1 MGRPKKIKKE
11 EGKTESPTN
20 MSPCQKAEMEK
31 DIQLSRMEYE
41 NNVRNVFQAEKA
53 KEVESLIV
61 VLKEYLESFI
71 VLGYDLNGM
80 PIELIN
86 LTSPMGQDAL
96 VERLRKLGA
105 KVNYNMHESNGT
117 NPFGVGKDEE

>member
-1 MGRPKKIKKE
+1 MGRPKKVKKE
-11 EGKTESPTN
+11 ETQTESPDK
-20 MSPCQKAEMEK
+20 MSPQQKAEMDK
-31 DIQLSRMEYE
+31 DILLSKMEYE

-53 KEVESLIV
+53 KEVESLIF

-71 VLGYDLNGM
+71 VVGYDLNGM

-96 VERLRKLGA
+96 VERLRKLA
-105 KVNYNMHESNGT
+105 MKVNYNMNESNGT
-117 NPFGVGKDEE
+117 NPFGVGKDED